1 MSSLDGQ
8 DLFGSGPHAVRST
21 SWQRSVQR
29 RGFAGLDGELI
40 LDMGLRSR
48 IISQTGRLQAGTADA
63 LNALVTQIEEFLDGR
78 LHTLVDDHGRSFPNV
93 LVEEFEPTTPLQRG
107 RNFWCEYVL
116 RYRQL
121 P

>member
-8 DLFGSGPHAVRST
+8 DLFGSGPHTVRAT
-21 SWQRSVQR
+21 SWQRSVRR
-29 RGFAGLDGELI
+29 RGFPGLDGELI

-48 IISQTGRLQAGTADA
+48 IISQQGRLQAATADA
-63 LNALVTQIEEFLDGR
+63 LNALITQIEQFLDGKP
-78 LHTLVDDHGRSFPNV
+78 HTLVDDHGRSFPNV
-93 LVEEFEPTTPLQRG
+93 LLESFEPTTPLQRG
-107 RNFWCEYVL
+107 RNFWCEYAL